1 MGRIADLLGPGA
13 IEALQ
18 RPLDEARALP
28 AEAYISDEFFALER
42 DLVFRRHWISVA
54 FGHDIPEPGDA
65 MPITAAGVPLI
76 LARDRNGAVNAFH
89 NVCRHRGSSIL
100 CEKVTGQPTLRCP
113 YHGWA
118 YGLDGRLR
126 ATPLWDGRKVTP
138 PGVLDRENLGLVK
151 VRCGVWADVIFVN
164 LSGTALPLEEFVRP
178 VEERWAPYRTEDLRL
193 GLHADGELAANW
205 KLGVEGALENYH
217 EDFVHPSLPAR
228 IDAEGRK
235 TFTDIAEGA
244 MFGFCWSG
252 ETALRSET
260 PLIPLRDGENAARTD
275 YLSFLFPNT
284 QVNLY
289 GSVSV
294 RVIWTPLAPGRTSI
308 RSSFYVVPEAA
319 EGEAFAAERTAM
331 AEYWRN
337 LREEDRLVIEGM
349 QRGRLSPAA
358 GDFRLSP
365 FWEESIHHFQN
376 KIVAAMLAA
385 EAETSNAA

>member
-1 MGRIADLLGPGA
+1 MGHVADLLGPGA

-18 RPLDEARALP
+18 RPLETARALP
-28 AEAYISDEFFALER
+28 ASAYVSDAFFALER

-100 CEKVTGQPTLRCP
+100 ACPVKGQPTLRCP

-126 ATPLWDGRKVTP
+126 ATPLWDGKKVTP
-138 PGVLDRENLGLVK
+138 PGTLDRENLGLVK
-151 VRCGVWADVIFVN
+151 VRSGVWADVIFVN
-164 LSGTALPLEEFVRP
+164 LSGTAPPLEEFVRP
-178 VEERWAPYRTEDLRL
+178 VAERWAPYRTEDLRL
-193 GLHADGELAANW
+193 GLHAAGEIAANW

-235 TFTDIAEGA
+235 TFTDIADGA

-260 PLIPLRDGENAARTD
+260 PLIPLRNGENAGRTD

-289 GSVSV
+289 GSVSI
-294 RVIWTPLAPGRTSI
+294 RVIWTPLTPGRTSI

-319 EGEAFAAERTAM
+319 EGDAFAAERASM
-331 AEYWRN
+331 EEYWRN

-349 QRGRLSPAA
+349 QRGRVSPAA

-365 FWEESIHHFQN
+365 FWEESVHHFQS
-376 KIVAAMLAA
+376 KVVAAMLSA
-385 EAETSNAA
+385 EAETSGAA